1 MNETTA
7 IDRSG
12 LNALIKEYG
21 GIDSFTTEQAVNIVT
36 EIFRI
41 IRDHGK
47 NPEDRAE
54 FFEGAC
60 RIFNVECINKGDY
73 SHGKYILA
81 PNHISEFD
89 GLIFGT
95 LIPNTMVV
103 AKTDWGEN
111 PHLNEFLGKLF
122 QMTCVKR
129 KDTASGMHVMKSCI
143 DHLKNS
149 ENGAVTIFVQQT
161 IADIDITTPEDIA
174 IGVYHIAQKTSTPI
188 IPVFCE
194 QASPEALTRVVFGEP
209 LVCDDKDHFGRAW
222 LDAEIALRDSLTDP
236 AARAPKL
243 CEKHQKPISQ
253 RSF

>member
-1 MNETTA
+1 MNESYDTEIA
-7 IDRSG
+7 K
-12 LNALIKEYG
+12 LNSLIKEYG
-21 GIDSFTTEQAVNIVT
+21 GVDSYTTDQAVELIEQLN
-36 EIFRI
+36 RI
-41 IRDHGK
+41 MRRQGLD
-47 NPEDRAE
+47 PETRE
-54 FFEGAC
+54 GFFEGVC
-60 RIFNVECINKGDY
+60 RIFNIELINRGNY
-73 SHGKYILA
+73 EQGKYVFA

-174 IGVYHIAQKTSTPI
+174 IGVFHIAQKTSAQI

-194 QASPEALTRVVFGEP
+194 QASPEALTRVVFGAP
-209 LVCDDKDHFGRAW
+209 LVCDDKDRFGKAW
-222 LDAEIALRDSLTDP
+222 LDAEIALRDSLNDP